1 MSNLKKKISALMSVL
16 LLACCVILPASA
28 VETKQNVQVS
38 YIDSGN
44 IQVETVLIIHDSLMR
59 AHSKGADLIQTYK
72 SDGKVIAE
80 VTLSATF
87 GYDGEDAWVISADG
101 SHVTYSGWSYG
112 SERITESGDR
122 ARLTA
127 KLSHSGDSSIPV
139 SISLSCTPSGQIS

>member
-59 AHSKGADLIQTYK
+59 AH
-72 SDGKVIAE
+72 
-80 VTLSATF
+80 
-87 GYDGEDAWVISADG
+87 
-101 SHVTYSGWSYG
+101 
-112 SERITESGDR
+112 
-122 ARLTA
+122 
-127 KLSHSGDSSIPV
+127 
-139 SISLSCTPSGQIS
+139 

>member
-1 MSNLKKKISALMSVL
+1 MSNLKKKISALMGAFL
-16 LLACCVILPASA
+16 LVSCAILPASA
-28 VETKQNVQVS
+28 VEMKQNVQVF
-38 YIDSGN
+38 YMDSGN
-44 IQVETVLIIHDSLMR
+44 IQVETVLIIHDSQML
-59 AHSKGADLIQTYK
+59 AHSKSADIKRTYK

-112 SERITESGDR
+112 SEQIADSGNQ

-127 KLSHSGDSSIPV
+127 RLSHSGDSSIPV
-139 SISLSCTPSGQIS
+139 SLSLSCTPSGQIS